1 MGSNSWRTEIDTK
14 VSTPMA
20 NRTVLATTYGR
31 TVQNIL
37 VSSRT
42 ACATVWAYWSDKET
56 YIEVLVVDMLG
67 A

>member
-1 MGSNSWRTEIDTK
+1 
-14 VSTPMA
+14 MA